1 MRVYQEEIYS
11 ALCRKGDW
19 IGDKT
24 SVTTLNGITKVV
36 YYRTTIA
43 VVNHIKKTA
52 EFDDGGYSSSPSTS
66 ARINAVKM
74 FCDDNNYTY

>member
-24 SVTTLNGITKVV
+24 SVTTLSGITKVV

-52 EFDDGGYSSSPSTS
+52 EFDNGGYNTASTTS
-66 ARINAVKM
+66 RINAVKM
-74 FCDDNNYTY
+74 FCDDNHYTY